1 MYTLKLSYNPSKCE
15 LIKIRMVMHVELAL
29 VLLYIIFNKEVD
41 ILKAAFT

>member
-1 MYTLKLSYNPSKCE
+1 MYTLKLSYHPSKCE

-29 VLLYIIFNKEVD
+29 VLLYIIFFFLLD